1 MALIMDN
8 TDEGILDQVYKRL
21 DMMDK
26 AVNQADVIGKWRNC
40 GGITYHLILI
50 EGSKIHSIQLNA
62 NTWAF
67 SNIRV

>member
-26 AVNQADVIGKWRNC
+26 AVNQADAIGKWINC
-40 GGITYHLILI
+40 GGILILI